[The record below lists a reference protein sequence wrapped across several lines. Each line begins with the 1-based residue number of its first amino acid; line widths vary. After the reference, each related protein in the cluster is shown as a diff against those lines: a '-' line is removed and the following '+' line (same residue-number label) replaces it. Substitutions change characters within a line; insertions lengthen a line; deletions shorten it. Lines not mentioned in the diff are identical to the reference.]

1 MAQARL
7 RLAPN
12 SLLLLRFWVKQ
23 LQTQAGV
30 CPGSVMLYVEG
41 RVSLGL
47 RGWKLPCSTDR
58 GRWVHVFW
66 KVPTDGAY
74 FKNIANKIITLNNF
88 ECLWVH
94 LRPDASNSG

>member
-1 MAQARL
+1 MSETDPHGPGQT

-58 GRWVHVFW
+58 ERSMGARVLE
-66 KVPTDGAY
+66 GAY
-74 FKNIANKIITLNNF
+74 GWSIFQKY
-88 ECLWVH
+88 C
-94 LRPDASNSG
+94 